1 MCPHVVHHPKPTK
14 NSKTPTQCMQCIPSH
29 FFSFHSLSTFSRLF
43 LLSLVGVG
51 VCVLCTYTY
60 LVLPVC
66 QQSTVNSHSDES
78 SPLLA
83 PLFPS
88 STEPTLAL
96 SVTCKFPRLSVTST
110 FPSNVPP
117 SSNLYFFRP
126 PSPDLT
132 LIHLHP
138 SPLLILLLLPPKGVS
153 PPVTSTFP
161 YTAPTLVSTFS
172 SAIISPSSLPSPK
185 ASPTFITTAADSTWP
200 ARQSHDAH

>member
-1 MCPHVVHHPKPTK
+1 
-14 NSKTPTQCMQCIPSH
+14 MQCIPSH
-29 FFSFHSLSTFSRLF
+29 FFSFHPRHFC
-43 LLSLVGVG
+43 LSLC
-51 VCVLCTYTY
+51 VCVLNTY

-172 SAIISPSSLPSPK
+172 SAIISLLILSSLPQGISHFYHHRRRLDLASSPI
-185 ASPTFITTAADSTWP
+185 SRRPLMMMNQPS
-200 ARQSHDAH
+200 